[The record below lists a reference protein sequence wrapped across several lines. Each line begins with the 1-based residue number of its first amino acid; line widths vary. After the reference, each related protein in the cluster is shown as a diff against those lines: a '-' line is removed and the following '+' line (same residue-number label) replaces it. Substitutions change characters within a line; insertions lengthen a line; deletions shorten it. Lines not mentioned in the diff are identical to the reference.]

1 MRNMRLRKII
11 FKRQS
16 WSKWKKIKK
25 KADVWR
31 KPKGHNSKL
40 RKKCQGYG
48 KMPDP
53 GYRVPK
59 EIRYLHPK
67 GKKEILVYNVE
78 DLEKY
83 NPEEYVVRI
92 GGTVG
97 RRKKILIYQRAKEKG
112 FWVLNPPKA
121 IEEKTGEE

>member
-1 MRNMRLRKII
+1 MIGMRIRKII

-16 WSKWKKIKK
+16 WAKWKKIKR

-40 RKKCQGYG
+40 GKKVQGYG
-48 KMPDP
+48 RMPDP

-59 EIRYLHPK
+59 DIRYLHPK
-67 GKKEILVYNVE
+67 GKKEVLVYNLK
-78 DLEKY
+78 DLEGL
-83 NPEEYVVRI
+83 NPNEVVLRI

-97 RRKKILIYQRAKEKG
+97 KRKRLEIFKVAKERG
-112 FWVLNPPKA
+112 FWVLNPPKRP
-121 IEEKTGEE
+121 GEE